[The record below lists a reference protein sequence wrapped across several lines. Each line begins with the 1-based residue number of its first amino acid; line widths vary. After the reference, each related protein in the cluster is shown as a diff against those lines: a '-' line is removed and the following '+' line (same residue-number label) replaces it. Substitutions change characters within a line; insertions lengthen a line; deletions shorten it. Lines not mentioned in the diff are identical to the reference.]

1 MNLAPDYRT
10 RQDLRRRKGRPTY
23 WVTVTRLDPHAK
35 NSKRART
42 IDSRG
47 PDPLEEMKQW
57 RGEDH
62 PSLPESFQAHR
73 EKAYADA
80 RRRAMQP
87 TLGQLRM
94 IEAAIGCSVK
104 SDQAVQ
110 AWRDA
115 V

>member
-1 MNLAPDYRT
+1 MNAPNWET
-10 RQDLRRRKGRPTY
+10 RKFLRQRKDRPTY

-62 PSLPESFQAHR
+62 PSLPASFQDHR
-73 EKAYADA
+73 DKAYADA

-94 IEAAIGCSVK
+94 IEAAIGCDVACRE
-104 SDQAVQ
+104 AVQ
-110 AWRDA
+110 AWRDNA
-115 V
+115 